1 MAHIQWYPGHMAK
14 AKREAIENR
23 KMVDI
28 IIELV
33 DARIPESS
41 RNPIVDEISGNKP
54 RLILLNK
61 ADLADPKETQKW
73 LAYYN
78 SKKGNELRAAAISSH
93 DQRDI
98 SRVKA
103 ILKEM
108 AAAKMQAL
116 AEKGVKGRPIR
127 LMVLGIPNVGKSS
140 FINQMIGKKKAQTG
154 DRPGVTKAQKWL
166 KIGAEF
172 ELLDTPGILWPK
184 FEDQEVGQKLA
195 MTGAIKDTLFHKDD
209 VVLDTIRFFMEKYPG
224 RFEERYGVE
233 EESGKEALPQY
244 LMDITAKLGMGEDYE
259 RACERILHDLRNKRL
274 GTFTLDSSPAN
285 PVSTRYEED
294 SES

>member
-1 MAHIQWYPGHMAK
+1 MAVIQWYPGHMAK
-14 AKREAIENR
+14 AKREAIEKR

-41 RNPIVDEISGNKP
+41 RNPMVDEISGNKP

-61 ADLADPKETQKW
+61 ADLADANETQKW
-73 LAYYN
+73 LSYYN
-78 SKKGNELRAAAISSH
+78 SRDAREQRAAAITAH
-93 DQRDI
+93 DQKDI
-98 SRVKA
+98 KKVKA

-108 AAAKMQAL
+108 AAPKMQAL
-116 AEKGVKGRPIR
+116 ADKGVKSRPIR

-140 FINQMIGKKKAQTG
+140 FINHMIGKNKAQTG

-184 FEDQEVGQKLA
+184 FEDPEVGQKLA
-195 MTGAIKDTLFHKDD
+195 VTGAIKDTLFHKDD
-209 VVLDTIRFFMEKYPG
+209 VVLDAIRFFMEKYPG
-224 RFEERYGVE
+224 RFEERYGVSE
-233 EESGKEALPQY
+233 AEGEEALPDF
-244 LMDITAKLGMGEDYE
+244 LMAITAKLNFGDDYD
-259 RACERILHDLRNKRL
+259 RACERILYDLRNKRL
-274 GTFTLDSSPAN
+274 GTFTLDQAPVRPA
-285 PVSTRYEED
+285 STR
-294 SES
+294 SEGDTGE